1 MPALIAATSFCIGG
15 ESSFFSLTNFRQAIA
30 SARLAPVIAVVRV
43 PPSACNTSQSIQM
56 VRGPTFSKSITARKD
71 RPINRWISTLRPSIR
86 PFVTSRGLR
95 GWVEYGN
102 IEYSAVSHPPVT
114 ACSFIQRGT
123 ASSIVTAQITRVLPI
138 ETSTEP
144 LACGATFNSKL
155 TGRISSGARPSLRC
169 IDLNLDLE
177 HDLRDEDFAAADRR
191 RNRLDASSGASFY
204 KAFA

>member
-1 MPALIAATSFCIGG
+1 M
-15 ESSFFSLTNFRQAIA
+15 
-30 SARLAPVIAVVRV
+30 
-43 PPSACNTSQSIQM
+43 
-56 VRGPTFSKSITARKD
+56 
-71 RPINRWISTLRPSIR
+71 R

-95 GWVEYGN
+95 GWVKYGSM
-102 IEYSAVSHPPVT
+102 EYSAVSHPPVT

-155 TGRISSGARPSLRC
+155 TGRVSSGARPSFRC
-169 IDLNLDLE
+169 IDLNLNLE
-177 HDLRDEDFAAADRR
+177 HDLRDEDFAAIARR
-191 RNRLDASSGASFY
+191 RNRLDAFSGASFY